1 VIRKLLIANR
11 GEIACRI
18 ARTCRRM
25 GIATVAVFSDADRD
39 SMHVREADEAMR
51 VGPAEAAQSYLDA
64 DAIVEAAL
72 ASGADAIHP
81 GYGFLSEN
89 PTLPKLC
96 DRNGLVWIGPSAR
109 AIESMGSKIRARRI
123 ASDAGVAGVPGYA
136 GEDQSDARFAAEAA
150 AIGYPL
156 LVKASAGGGGRGMRR
171 IDRPDE
177 LLPALA
183 LARREAE
190 AAFADPSLLLE
201 KLILR
206 PRHIEVQIAGDKHGN
221 LVHLYERECSIQRN
235 YQKLVEEAPAPR
247 LRAETRA
254 MLHEAALRI
263 AAAIGYDSLG
273 TVEFILDAEG
283 GPPLFLEMNT
293 RLQVEHG
300 VTELITGLDLVEW
313 QIRIASGERLP
324 LTREQIECRGAAI
337 EVRLNAEDPAAGY
350 RPCSGAIVGFHA
362 DPAPGLRI
370 DTGIGAGSTVT
381 PYYDSMLAKVIAH
394 GADRTSALAR
404 LSAALGRI
412 AIFGVTTN
420 QAFLR
425 DIVRHPRF
433 LAADLTTHFI
443 EEVFPGG
450 WRAEPGANPV
460 ERLCAIA
467 VWLRTIRSHADTGPQ
482 SPWQTLGGFRVTERA
497 GRPAILRVRIE
508 HRGMNLPA
516 EITGDASRFQVTID
530 GATRAAESQFEP
542 DSVAIWHD
550 RRTYRFLFAIDGA
563 RVMVS
568 REGAVSE
575 FAIIPEVE
583 TAGRHAA
590 AADGAPR
597 VVATMPGVVN
607 SIAVEVGQK
616 VDKGETVVVLE
627 AMKLMHSLV
636 APLAGRIKAVL
647 CAVGETVAYGA
658 ILVEIEPAG
667 PAA

>member
-1 VIRKLLIANR
+1 
-11 GEIACRI
+11 
-18 ARTCRRM
+18 M
-25 GIATVAVFSDADRD
+25 GIATVAAFSDADRA
-39 SMHVREADEAMR
+39 SMHARESDEA
-51 VGPAEAAQSYLDA
+51 VGIGPAEAAQSYLNA
-64 DAIVEAAL
+64 DAIVASAL

-89 PTLPKLC
+89 PILPKLC

-123 ASDAGVAGVPGYA
+123 ASDAGVVGVPGYD
-136 GEDQSDARFAAEAA
+136 GEDQSDARFAAEAS

-171 IDRPDE
+171 IARPDE

-190 AAFADPSLLLE
+190 AAFGDPSLLLE

-247 LRAETRA
+247 LRPETRA
-254 MLHEAALRI
+254 TLHEAALRL

-300 VTELITGLDLVEW
+300 VTELVTGLDLVEW
-313 QIRIASGERLP
+313 QIRIAAGERLP
-324 LTREQIECRGAAI
+324 LTQERIECRGSAI

-350 RPCSGAIVGFHA
+350 RPCSGTIVGFHA
-362 DPAPGLRI
+362 DTAPGIRI

-394 GADRTSALAR
+394 GEDRTSAVAR
-404 LSAALGRI
+404 LSAALGRV
-412 AIFGVTTN
+412 AIFGVRTN

-425 DIVRHPRF
+425 GIVRHPRF

-443 EEVFPGG
+443 EETFPGG
-450 WRAEPGANPV
+450 WRAEPGANAV
-460 ERLCAIA
+460 ERLAAIS
-467 VWLRTIRSHADTGPQ
+467 VWMRAIGSRADTGPQ
-482 SPWQTLGGFRVTERA
+482 SPWQTLGGFRVSERA

-508 HRGMNLPA
+508 YRGATTPA
-516 EITGDASRFQVTID
+516 AITGDASRFEVTVD
-530 GATRAAESQFEP
+530 GATSVVESRFDS
-542 DSVAIWHD
+542 DSVTLVRDGH
-550 RRTYRFLFAIDGA
+550 TYRLVFAIDGA
-563 RVMVS
+563 RIMVS
-568 REGAVSE
+568 RDGAVSE

-583 TAGRHAA
+583 AGGGQAA
-590 AADGAPR
+590 AARGAPR

-607 SIAVEVGQK
+607 SIAVEVGQE
-616 VDKGETVVVLE
+616 VGEGETIVVLE
-627 AMKLMHSLV
+627 AMKLMHSLA
-636 APLAGRIKAVL
+636 APVAGRIKAVL
-647 CAVGETVAYGA
+647 CTVGETVASGA
-658 ILVEIEPAG
+658 ILVEIEPGA